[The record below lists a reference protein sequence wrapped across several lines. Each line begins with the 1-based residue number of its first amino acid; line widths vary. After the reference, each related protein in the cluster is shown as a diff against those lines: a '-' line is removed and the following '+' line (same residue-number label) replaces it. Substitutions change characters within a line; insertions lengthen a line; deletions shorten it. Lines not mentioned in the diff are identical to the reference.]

1 MIEQD
6 VRGTLHPMH
15 AAKSARIVI
24 TKQKPG
30 IKRYID
36 MIMFARL
43 FLVVNQTK
51 GARHAQMDQKTAAI
65 KINQQILSATPGR

>member
-1 MIEQD
+1 
-6 VRGTLHPMH
+6 
-15 AAKSARIVI
+15 
-24 TKQKPG
+24 
-30 IKRYID
+30 

-51 GARHAQMDQKTAAI
+51 GAGHAQMDQKTAVI